1 MLPISND
8 DICLVSYDE
17 NHIGNTQFIKT
28 QTMKIS
34 FTLVLLLISLTIRA
48 QMVGINT
55 VDPTS
60 TLEIKA
66 TNASNPS
73 ITEGFTVPRVLKLA
87 QNPTANQD
95 GMIVYLTNDWIDTSV
110 TPSII
115 YSSGLYTWDW
125 NYSSNSGI
133 WIRFLASKPTTKPTT
148 VFRSLSS
155 AKVAIGDVAGSSRP
169 NNTVFP
175 ASIGSDNILNATL
188 VRTVSQTEYFKIQMV
203 NPLESNSY
211 LTIVTLES
219 KGIEADLTS
228 NNSTILNDSDCFIP
242 GTADYKNGSFVVGV
256 RCSGGTN
263 DLVLNILV
271 FDLYKGD

>member
-1 MLPISND
+1 
-8 DICLVSYDE
+8 
-17 NHIGNTQFIKT
+17 
-28 QTMKIS
+28 MKNF
-34 FTLVLLLISLTIRA
+34 FTLVILLITLTIQA

-55 VDPTS
+55 VEPTS

-73 ITEGFTVPRVLKLA
+73 IKEGFTVPRVLKLA
-87 QNPTANQD
+87 QNPTIDQD
-95 GMIVYLTNDWIDTSV
+95 GMIVYLTNDWVDTSV
-110 TPSII
+110 TPNII
-115 YSSGLYTWDW
+115 YSAGLYTWDW
-125 NYSSNSGI
+125 NYNSNSGI

-155 AKVAIGDVAGSSRP
+155 AKVPIGDIAGSSRP
-169 NNTVFP
+169 NGTDFP
-175 ASIGSDNILNATL
+175 ASLGSDNILKATL
-188 VRTVSQTEYFKIQMV
+188 VKTVSQTEYFKIHMT
-203 NPLESNSY
+203 NPLETNSY

-219 KGIEADLTS
+219 KGVEGDLSS

-242 GTADYKNGSFVVGV
+242 GTADYKNGSFIVGV

-263 DLVLNILV
+263 NLVLNILV